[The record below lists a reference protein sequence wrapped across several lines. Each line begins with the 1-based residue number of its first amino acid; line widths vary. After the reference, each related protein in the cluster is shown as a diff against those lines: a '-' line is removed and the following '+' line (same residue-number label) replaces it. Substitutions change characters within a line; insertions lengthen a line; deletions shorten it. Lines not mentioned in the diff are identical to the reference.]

1 MPVTSP
7 PATIISE
14 ARLGSVVMPPLP
26 SYHPTKK
33 GRGLGTATSMTYDPN
48 DPGATWNQKSPSGP
62 VNVLEFV
69 QPSNSEQVNHLKR
82 VPLCVGDYSPDGV
95 HVGRDQNLENFE
107 GCFGYFLVPPIYLDP
122 VPPHRRLVI

>member
-62 VNVLEFV
+62 VNVLSSFSPRTANKSIISNGC
-69 QPSNSEQVNHLKR
+69 PSVSVITPPMEYTSGGIRTSRTSKVASAIFW
-82 VPLCVGDYSPDGV
+82 SPQYTWTQCRPTAGW
-95 HVGRDQNLENFE
+95 
-107 GCFGYFLVPPIYLDP
+107 
-122 VPPHRRLVI
+122 